1 MLSCLRVAFKRTI
14 YIFMK
19 FTYNKDLNPS
29 RADKD
34 VCVYRFCSRVAI
46 RESRAATEK
55 DLRCDDSKPRLT

>member
-19 FTYNKDLNPS
+19 FTYNKDLNPN
-29 RADKD
+29 RAGRD
-34 VCVYRFCSRVAI
+34 VCVYRFCSWAVI
-46 RESRAATEK
+46 HESKVATEK